1 MNKLWLLSGVL
12 LAPISLMA
20 ILLQVMT
27 TGFGVL
33 SALAIVVCSLP
44 LIAFYGLAM
53 QKIFLTKL
61 FWRFAMW
68 LIALALLVT
77 FVMPFLY
84 MTFGYP
90 PVEAGDNSGLY
101 EIYIASG
108 VLSIFSVVIC
118 FGMYKYSEFVGKKNA

>member
-1 MNKLWLLSGVL
+1 MNKLWLLLGAL
-12 LAPISLMA
+12 LVPVSLMA

-33 SALAIVVCSLP
+33 TAIIVVACTLP
-44 LIAFYGLAM
+44 LLAFYGLGM
-53 QKIFLTKL
+53 QKIFFTKF

-68 LIALALLVT
+68 LIALMLLVS

-84 MTFGYP
+84 MTFGFP
-90 PVEAGDNSGLY
+90 EIKAGDDSGLY

-108 VLSIFSVVIC
+108 LLSIFSVVIC
-118 FGMYKYSEFVGKKNA
+118 FGVYKYSEFVGGKDA